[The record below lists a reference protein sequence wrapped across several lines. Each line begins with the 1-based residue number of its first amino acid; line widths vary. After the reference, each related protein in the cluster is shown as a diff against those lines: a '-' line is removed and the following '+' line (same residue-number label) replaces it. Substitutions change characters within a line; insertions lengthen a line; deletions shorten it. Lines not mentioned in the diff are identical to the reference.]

1 MGVAAP
7 DKLIEFVDQVTLA
20 SLLEWRGKLMQIV
33 TDCGADLSP
42 EQIAGLDI
50 HIAPLIVSLDGISY
64 RSGVDIQSDEFL
76 RKLDATESFPTTSQ
90 PSAGDFANIYRML
103 AEKDPEI
110 LSIHISSGLS
120 GTLNSARAGAA
131 MVPEAHVTFFDT
143 KTLSCPEG
151 WHVEAAARAVSA
163 GWTMENIL
171 GLLERIRAATEGMF
185 TITTM
190 KYLIHGGR
198 VSHLKGLLASL
209 LNIKPV
215 ISVDKE
221 AGVYITVGQEMT
233 LRRAI
238 QKMVD
243 MVQSWYPTGSSLRV
257 QLLHANNLPGIEQF
271 GSKLS
276 ELFDV
281 TYLPP
286 VQIGPVLGAHTGT
299 GLVGLSV
306 GPQAIFDELS

>member
-1 MGVAAP
+1 
-7 DKLIEFVDQVTLA
+7 
-20 SLLEWRGKLMQIV
+20 MQIV
-33 TDCGADLSP
+33 TDRGADLTP
-42 EQIAGLDI
+42 EQLEGLNVYF
-50 HIAPLIVSLDGISY
+50 APLIVTLDGKTY

-76 RKLDATESFPTTSQ
+76 QKLEETESYPTTSQ
-90 PSAGDFANIYRML
+90 PSAGDFAALYRKL
-103 AEKDPEI
+103 AETDPEI

-120 GTLNSARAGAA
+120 GTLNAARAGAA

-151 WHVEAAARAVSA
+151 WHVEAAARAAKA
-163 GWTMENIL
+163 GWSMEKTL
-171 GLLERIRAATEGMF
+171 ALLERIRAATEGMF

-198 VSHLKGLLASL
+198 VSHLKGLVASL

-215 ISVDKE
+215 I
-221 AGVYITVGQEMT
+221 GVAKDTGMYITLGQEMT

-238 QKMVD
+238 QKLVD
-243 MVQSWYPTGSSLRV
+243 VVQSWYPTGSSIRI
-257 QLLHANNLPGIEQF
+257 QLLHANNLAGIEQL
-271 GSKLS
+271 GAKLS

-281 TYLPP
+281 TFIKPA
-286 VQIGPVLGAHTGT
+286 QIGPVLAAHTGA

-306 GPQAIFDELS
+306 APQAIFDELA

>member
-1 MGVAAP
+1 
-7 DKLIEFVDQVTLA
+7 
-20 SLLEWRGKLMQIV
+20 MQIV
-33 TDCGADLSP
+33 TDRGADLTP
-42 EQIAGLDI
+42 EQLEGLNVYF
-50 HIAPLIVSLDGISY
+50 APLIVTLDGKTY

-76 RKLDATESFPTTSQ
+76 QKLEETEAYPTTSQ
-90 PSAGDFANIYRML
+90 PSAGDFAALYRKL
-103 AEKDPEI
+103 AETDPEI

-120 GTLNSARAGAA
+120 GTLNAARAGAA

-151 WHVEAAARAVSA
+151 WHVEAAARAAKA
-163 GWTMENIL
+163 GWSMEKTL
-171 GLLERIRAATEGMF
+171 ALLERIRAATEGMF

-198 VSHLKGLLASL
+198 VSHLKGLVASL

-215 ISVDKE
+215 I
-221 AGVYITVGQEMT
+221 GVAKDTGMYITLGQEMT

-238 QKMVD
+238 QKLVD
-243 MVQSWYPTGSSLRV
+243 VVQSWYPTGSSIRI
-257 QLLHANNLPGIEQF
+257 QLLHANNLAGIEQL
-271 GSKLS
+271 GAKLS

-281 TYLPP
+281 TFIKPA
-286 VQIGPVLGAHTGT
+286 QIGPVLAAHTGA

-306 GPQAIFDELS
+306 APQAIFDELA

>member
-1 MGVAAP
+1 
-7 DKLIEFVDQVTLA
+7 
-20 SLLEWRGKLMQIV
+20 MQIV
-33 TDCGADLSP
+33 TDRGADLAP
-42 EQIAGLDI
+42 EQLEGLDV
-50 HIAPLIVSLDGISY
+50 HFAPLIVTLDGITY

-76 RKLDATESFPTTSQ
+76 QKLEATDAFPTTSQ
-90 PSAGDFANIYRML
+90 PSAGDFAALYRKL
-103 AEKDPEI
+103 AETDPEI

-120 GTLNSARAGAA
+120 GTLNAARAGAA

-151 WHVEAAARAVSA
+151 WHVEAAARAMKA
-163 GWTMENIL
+163 GWSLEKIL
-171 GLLERIRAATEGMF
+171 ALLERIRAATEGMF

-198 VSHLKGLLASL
+198 VSHLKGLVASL

-215 ISVDKE
+215 IGVGKE
-221 AGVYITVGQEMT
+221 TGMYITLGQEMT

-238 QKMVD
+238 QKLVD
-243 MVQSWYPTGSSLRV
+243 VVQSWYPTGSSVRI
-257 QLLHANNLPGIEQF
+257 QLIHANNLAGIEQL
-271 GSKLS
+271 GEKLS

-281 TYLPP
+281 TFIKPA
-286 VQIGPVLGAHTGT
+286 QIGPVLAAHTGS

-306 GPQAIFDELS
+306 APQAIFDELS